1 METFYCLS
9 SVWTYIYNMIVKF
22 ETYGQKDGLVGK
34 GIATESK
41 DLSEI
46 SGHMCQK

>member
-1 METFYCLS
+1 
-9 SVWTYIYNMIVKF
+9 MIVKF

-34 GIATESK
+34 GIVTKSK

-46 SGHMCQK
+46 PGHMCQK